1 MERNLLAADLTGRI
15 LGCAYEVHNTL
26 GPGLMESAYRQC
38 LLEELKTAQLAFRAE
53 TPIPLIYK
61 GVELNCSYR
70 ADVVVE
76 ESVLVEL
83 KAVERLLPIHSAQLL
98 TYLKLTGLRVGLL
111 MNFTVG
117 SFRNGFR
124 RLVL

>member
-1 MERNLLAADLTGRI
+1 MERNLLAADVTGRV
-15 LGCAYEVHNTL
+15 LGCAYEVHRNL

-38 LLEELKTAQLAFRAE
+38 LLEELKTAHLAFRAE
-53 TPIPLIYK
+53 SPIRLLYK
-61 GVELNCSYR
+61 GVELDCSYR

-111 MNFTVG
+111 MNFNVA
-117 SFRNGFR
+117 SFRHGFR